1 MITDADKMIKEEGP
15 VINGVRMD
23 DISLNSSRSRRRRDS
38 QGSPKHQR
46 KNMANE
52 NGGTDEIRRVSSAA
66 YARDISKG
74 QDREE
79 PSVILRKKGKDNDRL
94 SGETKDKRGSSIVL
108 DVNSIL
114 DELVTAG
121 DDALELPEKSS
132 TRSSKTS
139 SSRLGTERKSAPRST
154 PSPILRVESA
164 DPPQPKRG
172 NALETTVIRSSR
184 LIRSGTD
191 EKSKGPLSKTTTSTT
206 GSSVSTSSSYTT
218 DKRPPVS
225 PARSPARVRGSES
238 TGTANTVSSPVE
250 EKSMQSSPRSPDLK
264 EAEIKDG
271 QKSSSSSR
279 RIYSSRTSKGLQNEN
294 EEQEESS
301 SYRSRTRSN
310 AISKAD
316 AQQYSPK
323 VSAKNE
329 KIEEEEPPSS
339 PRLRDKSKRRSH
351 IDSVVE
357 MRSQRTSSWS
367 RMRQLVNS
375 KQLGMFYHDRRSQA
389 FDHDSQDEDWR
400 VNSDRGSSL
409 ERSDSSASAPRSP
422 TVVSPRSRESRG
434 LSPGIKSPLAS
445 KHRPGFDEAHAS
457 LLEKKERE
465 ESGGGRGSVPATP
478 STPSSATLAP
488 PREQDDEEPQV
499 SSIDTKTYHS

>member
-1 MITDADKMIKEEGP
+1 MIKEESP

-23 DISLNSSRSRRRRDS
+23 DISLNSSRSRRRKDS

-46 KNMANE
+46 KSIPTE

-66 YARDISKG
+66 YTRDLSKG
-74 QDREE
+74 KDRE
-79 PSVILRKKGKDNDRL
+79 PSNSVTLRKKERDNDRL
-94 SGETKDKRGSSIVL
+94 SGETKEKRGSSIVL

-121 DDALELPEKSS
+121 DDGLESTGIS
-132 TRSSKTS
+132 TRISTNST
-139 SSRLGTERKSAPRST
+139 RLGNERKSAPRST

-164 DPPQPKRG
+164 DPPQQPKKG
-172 NALETTVIRSSR
+172 NALETTVTRSSR
-184 LIRSGTD
+184 LIRSGMD
-191 EKSKGPLSKTTTSTT
+191 ERNKDFQSKTSTSTT
-206 GSSVSTSSSYTT
+206 VSTTSSSYITTTT

-250 EKSMQSSPRSPDLK
+250 EKSMQSSPQSPDLK
-264 EAEIKDG
+264 EAETKDG

-279 RIYSSRTSKGLQNEN
+279 RIYSSRTPKALQNEN
-294 EEQEESS
+294 EEEESS

-323 VSAKNE
+323 VSTKSEKSE
-329 KIEEEEPPSS
+329 KIEEEEPPAS

-409 ERSDSSASAPRSP
+409 ERSDSSTSAPRSP
-422 TVVSPRSRESRG
+422 TVLSPRSRESRG
-434 LSPGIKSPLAS
+434 FSPGIKSPLTS
-445 KHRPGFDEAHAS
+445 KHQGFDEGHSS
-457 LLEKKERE
+457 LLERKGRE
-465 ESGGGRGSVPATP
+465 EGGAGAGAGGGRGSVPATP
-478 STPSSATLAP
+478 STPFSATPSTLAP
-488 PREQDDEEPQV
+488 PREQDEEEPQV
-499 SSIDTKTYHS
+499 MYGHT

>member
-1 MITDADKMIKEEGP
+1 MFIDADKIIKEEGS

-23 DISLNSSRSRRRRDS
+23 DISLNSSRSRRRKGS

-46 KNMANE
+46 KSTPTE
-52 NGGTDEIRRVSSAA
+52 DGGTDEIRRVSSAA
-66 YARDISKG
+66 YARDVSKG
-74 QDREE
+74 QDRE
-79 PSVILRKKGKDNDRL
+79 PSVTLRKRGKDNDRL

-121 DDALELPEKSS
+121 DDGLETPETS
-132 TRSSKTS
+132 TRSSTS
-139 SSRLGTERKSAPRST
+139 KLGTERKSAPRST

-164 DPPQPKRG
+164 DPPQQKKS
-172 NALETTVIRSSR
+172 NALETTIIRSSR
-184 LIRSGTD
+184 LVRNSTD
-191 EKSKGPLSKTTTSTT
+191 ERNKDLNKTTTTTT
-206 GSSVSTSSSYTT
+206 GSSVSTNSSYTT

-238 TGTANTVSSPVE
+238 TSTANTVGSPVE
-250 EKSMQSSPRSPDLK
+250 EKSIQPSPRSPDLK
-264 EAEIKDG
+264 EAETKDG

-279 RIYSSRTSKGLQNEN
+279 RIYSSRTSKALQNEN
-294 EEQEESS
+294 EEEESS

-310 AISKAD
+310 AISRSD

-329 KIEEEEPPSS
+329 KIEEEPPAS

-357 MRSQRTSSWS
+357 MRPKRSDSWS

-375 KQLGMFYHDRRSQA
+375 KQLGMFYHNRRSQI
-389 FDHDSQDEDWR
+389 FDHDSQDEDSR

-409 ERSDSSASAPRSP
+409 ERSDSSTSNPHSP
-422 TVVSPRSRESRG
+422 TVTSPRSRESRG
-434 LSPGIKSPLAS
+434 FSPLSLKSPLTS
-445 KHRPGFDEAHAS
+445 KHRGFDEAHAS

-465 ESGGGRGSVPATP
+465 ESGSSVPATP
-478 STPSSATLAP
+478 SIPSSSTLAP
-488 PREQDDEEPQV
+488 PREQDEDEPQV
-499 SSIDTKTYHS
+499 HDI

>member
-1 MITDADKMIKEEGP
+1 MIKEEGP

-23 DISLNSSRSRRRRDS
+23 DITLNSSRSRRRKDS

-46 KNMANE
+46 KSTPTE

-66 YARDISKG
+66 YARDVSKG
-74 QDREE
+74 QDRE
-79 PSVILRKKGKDNDRL
+79 PSVTLRKKGRDDDRL
-94 SGETKDKRGSSIVL
+94 SAETKDKRGSSIVL

-114 DELVTAG
+114 DELVSAG
-121 DDALELPEKSS
+121 DDGLELPETS
-132 TRSSKTS
+132 TRSSTGK
-139 SSRLGTERKSAPRST
+139 LGTERKSAPRST

-164 DPPQPKRG
+164 DPPQPKKG
-172 NALETTVIRSSR
+172 NALETTVTRSSR

-191 EKSKGPLSKTTTSTT
+191 ERNKDLSKTTTTTT

-250 EKSMQSSPRSPDLK
+250 EKSMQPSPQSPDLK
-264 EAEIKDG
+264 EAETKDG

-279 RIYSSRTSKGLQNEN
+279 RIYSSRTSKALQNEN
-294 EEQEESS
+294 EEEESS

-329 KIEEEEPPSS
+329 KNEKIEEEEPPAS

-357 MRSQRTSSWS
+357 MRPQRSASWN

-375 KQLGMFYHDRRSQA
+375 KQLGMFYHNRRSQA
-389 FDHDSQDEDWR
+389 FDHDSQDEDSR
-400 VNSDRGSSL
+400 VSDRGSSL
-409 ERSDSSASAPRSP
+409 ERSDSSTSTPHSP

-434 LSPGIKSPLAS
+434 FSPLSVKSPLAL
-445 KHRPGFDEAHAS
+445 KHRGFDEAHTS

-465 ESGGGRGSVPATP
+465 ESGHGSVPATP
-478 STPSSATLAP
+478 STPSSATQSTLAP
-488 PREQDDEEPQV
+488 PREQDEEEPQV
-499 SSIDTKTYHS
+499 WTHSYYMP

>member
-1 MITDADKMIKEEGP
+1 MIKEEGP

-23 DISLNSSRSRRRRDS
+23 DITLNSSRSRQRKGS

-46 KNMANE
+46 KNMPTE
-52 NGGTDEIRRVSSAA
+52 NGGTEEIRRVSSAA
-66 YARDISKG
+66 YARDVSKG
-74 QDREE
+74 QDHE
-79 PSVILRKKGKDNDRL
+79 PSVTLRRKDNDRL

-121 DDALELPEKSS
+121 DDGLELPKTSTHSS
-132 TRSSKTS
+132 T
-139 SSRLGTERKSAPRST
+139 SRLGTERKSAPRST

-164 DPPQPKRG
+164 DPPQPKKG
-172 NALETTVIRSSR
+172 NTLETTVTRSSR
-184 LIRSGTD
+184 LVRSGTD
-191 EKSKGPLSKTTTSTT
+191 ERSKDLNKITTSTT

-250 EKSMQSSPRSPDLK
+250 EKSIQPSPRSPDLK
-264 EAEIKDG
+264 EAETKDG

-279 RIYSSRTSKGLQNEN
+279 RIYSSRTSKALQNEN
-294 EEQEESS
+294 EEEESS

-316 AQQYSPK
+316 SQQYSPK

-329 KIEEEEPPSS
+329 KNEKIEEEEPPAS

-357 MRSQRTSSWS
+357 MRPQRSASWN

-375 KQLGMFYHDRRSQA
+375 KQLGMFYHNRRSQI
-389 FDHDSQDEDWR
+389 FDHDSQDEDSK

-409 ERSDSSASAPRSP
+409 ERSDSSTSTPHSP
-422 TVVSPRSRESRG
+422 TVTSPRSRESRG
-434 LSPGIKSPLAS
+434 FSPLSAKSPLAS
-445 KHRPGFDEAHAS
+445 KHRGFDEAHAS

-465 ESGGGRGSVPATP
+465 EGGHSSVPATP
-478 STPSSATLAP
+478 SSATQSALAP
-488 PREQDDEEPQV
+488 PREQDEEEPQV
-499 SSIDTKTYHS
+499 WTHSYYVP

>member
-1 MITDADKMIKEEGP
+1 MIKEEGP

-38 QGSPKHQR
+38 HGSPKHQR
-46 KNMANE
+46 KSIPNE
-52 NGGTDEIRRVSSAA
+52 NGGTDEIRRVSSSA
-66 YARDISKG
+66 YARDVSKG

-79 PSVILRKKGKDNDRL
+79 PSVILRKKGKDNDKL

-121 DDALELPEKSS
+121 ADLELPETSS

-139 SSRLGTERKSAPRST
+139 SRFGTERKSAPRST
-154 PSPILRVESA
+154 PSPILKVESA

-172 NALETTVIRSSR
+172 NALETTVTRSSR

-191 EKSKGPLSKTTTSTT
+191 ERNKDLSKTTTSTT

-238 TGTANTVSSPVE
+238 TSTANTVSSPVE

-264 EAEIKDG
+264 EAETKDG

-279 RIYSSRTSKGLQNEN
+279 RIYSSRTSKALQNEN
-294 EEQEESS
+294 EEEEEGS

-329 KIEEEEPPSS
+329 KIEEEEPPLS

-351 IDSVVE
+351 IDSIVE
-357 MRSQRTSSWS
+357 TRSQRSPSWS

-400 VNSDRGSSL
+400 VSSDRGSSL

-422 TVVSPRSRESRG
+422 TVMSPRSRDSRG
-434 LSPGIKSPLAS
+434 VSPGIKSPLAS
-445 KHRPGFDEAHAS
+445 KHRPGFDEAHVS

-499 SSIDTKTYHS
+499 GSIDTKAYHS